1 MQVSGEVD
9 GLHSITMILND
20 VIKDSPQASEAV
32 ILIIQKRNMRKRRS
46 SSKYKRN
53 NRPES

>member
-46 SSKYKRN
+46 SNKYKRN

>member
-46 SSKYKRN
+46 SSKYKGN

>member
-1 MQVSGEVD
+1 MQVSGEALD

-32 ILIIQKRNMRKRRS
+32 ILIIQK
-46 SSKYKRN
+46 
-53 NRPES
+53 EI